1 MKKPIGCVIILLNDQ
16 HQVLLVLRDQKS
28 SIPFPNT
35 WNLLGG
41 FKEEC
46 ESPKDCIHRELL
58 EEIEVD
64 LEEVY
69 YWRKYQWSDCD
80 EYIFWQL
87 LNLDLNHVKL
97 HEGQRLAYFSRS
109 QIQQTQLAFECNQ
122 IVEDFF
128 QDRLSRHPNSNSKV
142 LGVQGFSEQK

>member
-1 MKKPIGCVIILLNDQ
+1 MKKQIGCVIIILNDQ

-41 FKEEC
+41 FKEEE

-64 LEEVY
+64 VGEVY
-69 YWRKYQWSDCD
+69 FWRKYHWVDCD
-80 EYIFWQL
+80 EYIFWQS
-87 LNLDLNHVKL
+87 LNFDLNQVKL
-97 HEGQRLAYFSRS
+97 NEGQRLAYLSRS
-109 QIQQTQLAFECNQ
+109 QIQQTQLAFECHK
-122 IVEDFF
+122 ILEDFF
-128 QDRLSRHPNSNSKV
+128 QAEVRVANLDAN
-142 LGVQGFSEQK
+142 F